1 MKANLHIERRPISPK
16 PRVELR
22 GPRRARPPRRVS
34 IRTRCGYLLFT
45 SFV

>member
-1 MKANLHIERRPISPK
+1 MKENLPPPRRPIA
-16 PRVELR
+16 PRHRMELR
-22 GPRRARPPRRVS
+22 GPRRTRAHRRHS